1 MSMKKYSLGIVQTH
15 ATQFDGPLFKRLSE
29 YTEIDVT
36 VYYTRPTGRAPLDSE
51 LGRSPNW
58 DNEVLSRY
66 RCKTR
71 EVGFWGSVRFLSQ
84 VMNSNHDLIVIGGY
98 IPFYHFLIAICARLR
113 GMAVGLR
120 SDTVMLYSKSAYSVK
135 SILKRLVMPYVFK
148 VYSFG
153 HPVGTLAKQYLLHY
167 GFPKN
172 RIFRFP
178 YAVDN
183 DYLASRCGRYRL
195 RRDHIRR
202 ALGIE
207 PDSFVVIG
215 IVKFVEREDPM
226 TLLLGFAK
234 LLNHCPTAHLV
245 LIGDGSMMR
254 EIKTTIKEKAIPNVH
269 LPGFV
274 RYSRLPLFYSIADV
288 FVHPPV
294 WESWGVSVNEAMA
307 CGLPVVVASTVGS
320 HVDLVEP
327 GKTGFIFE
335 ARNPED
341 LADCLVK
348 LSFDSALRKK
358 MGNNAKKLI
367 EDWNYDYVE
376 ESLLRALT
384 RAKNDSGQAKVRLR
398 SRKKCREY
406 TSGIEER

>member
-1 MSMKKYSLGIVQTH
+1 MKKYSLGIVQTH

-66 RCKTR
+66 RCKAR
-71 EVGFWGSVRFLSQ
+71 EFGFWGSVRFLSQ

-98 IPFYHFLIAICARLR
+98 IPFYHFLIAICARLK

-135 SILKRLVMPYVFK
+135 SISKRLVMPYVFK

-153 HPVGTLAKQYLLHY
+153 HPVGTLAKQYLLRY
-167 GFPKN
+167 GFPED

-195 RRDHIRR
+195 RRDRIRR

-207 PDSFVVIG
+207 PDSFVVIS
-215 IVKFVEREDPM
+215 IVKFVEREDPL
-226 TLLLGFAK
+226 TPLRGFAR
-234 LLNHCPTAHLV
+234 LLKSCPKAHLV
-245 LIGDGSMMR
+245 LVGDGPMMR
-254 EIKTTIKEKAIPNVH
+254 EIKTTIKEKAILNVH

-307 CGLPVVVASTVGS
+307 CGLPVVVAKTVGS
-320 HVDLVEP
+320 NVDLVEP

-335 ARNPED
+335 AGNPED
-341 LADCLVK
+341 LANCLLK
-348 LSFDSALRKK
+348 LSCNSRLTEA
-358 MGNNAKKLI
+358 MGNNAKQLVK
-367 EDWNYDYVE
+367 DWSYDSVE
-376 ESLLRALT
+376 KSLLKALAAT
-384 RAKNDSGQAKVRLR
+384 
-398 SRKKCREY
+398 KK
-406 TSGIEER
+406 EEFKQW